1 MADNTAYNELVGFT
15 TGTASGIVEN
25 PRNIGDVMNNLAIR
39 VMNETKKQ
47 LNEKVKGE
55 TSQALETSIRMPIKI
70 FGTSY
75 VASLFMLDYYD
86 YINQG
91 VQGVGGK
98 IKSGKNK
105 GKDWVVISQDSD
117 YKYST
122 KPPPLKTGGLKYWS
136 ESRGLSPFAVRESI
150 FRKGLRANHFW
161 DDAYQEIS
169 EGVIFRELE
178 NDLRTAGVN
187 ATTEGLKNL
196 FKKK

>member
-39 VMNETKKQ
+39 VTQEVVNQINNERLIDTGSLIQ
-47 LNEKVKGE
+47 
-55 TSQALETSIRMPIKI
+55 SIKMPVKI
-70 FGTSY
+70 FGTSF
-75 VASLFMLDYYD
+75 VATLFMADYYD
-86 YINQG
+86 FINQG
-91 VQGVGGK
+91 VTGAIDKSISSDYSFKKGGK
-98 IKSGKNK
+98 
-105 GKDWVVISQDSD
+105 
-117 YKYST
+117 
-122 KPPPLKTGGLKYWS
+122 KPPVNVSSVDGKSLRQWAERKGLN
-136 ESRGLSPFAVRESI
+136 PFAVRESI
-150 FRKGLRANHFW
+150 FQKGVRPRPFW
-161 DDAYQEIS
+161 DKAYNNIT

>member
-39 VMNETKKQ
+39 VVAETQKQ
-47 LNEKVKGE
+47 LDQNA
-55 TSQALETSIRMPIKI
+55 SQGTRGDLRQSIQMPVKI
-70 FGTSY
+70 FGTSF
-75 VASLFMLDYYD
+75 VATLSMLDYYD

-91 VQGVGGK
+91 V
-98 IKSGKNK
+98 K
-105 GKDWVVISQDSD
+105 GKESSERAPGSP
-117 YKYST
+117 YSYT
-122 KPPPLKTGGLKYWS
+122 TLKPPVKALREWSYLKGLN
-136 ESRGLSPFAVRESI
+136 PFAVRESI
-150 FRKGLRANHFW
+150 FKKGIKANHFW
-161 DDAYQEIS
+161 DKAYNNIT

>member
-15 TGTASGIVEN
+15 TGTGQGIVNN

-55 TSQALETSIRMPIKI
+55 TSQALETSIQMPVKI
-70 FGTSY
+70 FGTSF
-75 VASLFMLDYYD
+75 VATLFMLDYYD

-91 VQGVGGK
+91 VQGAGGK

-105 GKDWVVISQDSD
+105 GKDWVVISQNSD

-122 KPPPLKTGGLKYWS
+122 KPPPLKKGGLKYWS
-136 ESRGLSPFAVRESI
+136 ESKGLNPFAVRESI
-150 FRKGLRANHFW
+150 FKKGIKANHFW
-161 DDAYQEIS
+161 DKAYNNITT
-169 EGVIFRELE
+169 GTIFNELE

-187 ATTEGLKNL
+187 ATTEGIKNL